1 MSNGFKLNIRLDD
14 AVFRATAD
22 ISKYDKETQ
31 DKIKAAIADGVKTVY
46 EEAVSRAPK
55 RTGSLIKGIKME
67 TKGAHGVVKSTSP
80 LSYITEYGSG
90 PRVASPL
97 HARAMLIN
105 GDFVRGHV
113 VSTMPERPFMRP
125 AAEAGKPKIEAAVKE
140 AIDK

>member
-1 MSNGFKLNIRLDD
+1 MSDEFKLNIRLDD

-22 ISKYDKETQ
+22 ISKYDKATQ

-90 PRVASPL
+90 PRIASPL
-97 HARAMLIN
+97 HAKAMLIN

-113 VSTMPERPFMRP
+113 VSMAPERPFMRP

-140 AIDK
+140 AIET

>member
-1 MSNGFKLNIRLDD
+1 MSEPFKINVRLDD
-14 AVFRATAD
+14 VVFRATAD

-55 RTGSLIKGIKME
+55 RTGSLIEGIKME
-67 TKGAHGVVKSTSP
+67 VNGAHGVVKSTSP
-80 LSYITEYGSG
+80 LSYIIEYGSG
-90 PRVASPL
+90 PRIASPL
-97 HARAMLIN
+97 RAKAMLIN

-125 AAEAGKPKIEAAVKE
+125 AAEAGKPKIETAVKE